1 MSAIAAL
8 IFTPD
13 DRPWCLCCTLAT
25 SWPARDR
32 VTGTLATSG
41 VGAGGDIAGLVGA
54 QLGIACTVSNLLKG
68 MRVADLSTP
77 LPPALRRALELLA
90 DPPAEPDVSNGYL
103 DLLGAGLPA
112 GTPRAEAVFASPVG
126 SMVYDNIQALM
137 RRLFSAFQQPTD
149 WLNIPAG
156 GIALDVGC
164 GPGNVTASLARA
176 AGPGGLALGL
186 DLSEAM
192 LVRAVRAQAG
202 PQIGFL
208 RADAQRLP
216 LRDEAV
222 DAVVSIAV
230 LQLVPDPAAVLAE
243 MTRVLRAGG
252 RLAVMVPTA
261 GWAARI
267 WRMLPNIGARLFG
280 EDEIGDIL
288 EDHGF
293 TSVRTNHYGAL
304 QWVRGKRG

>member
-1 MSAIAAL
+1 MCM
-8 IFTPD
+8 TD
-13 DRPWCLCCTLAT
+13 VNT
-25 SWPARDR
+25 
-32 VTGTLATSG
+32 
-41 VGAGGDIAGLVGA
+41 
-54 QLGIACTVSNLLKG
+54 
-68 MRVADLSTP
+68 M
-77 LPPALRRALELLA
+77 LPPALRRAVELLA
-90 DPPAEPDVSNGYL
+90 DPPAKPEASNGYL
-103 DLLGAGLPA
+103 DLLDAGVPP
-112 GTPRAEAVFASPVG
+112 GTPRVEAVFASPIG
-126 SMVYDNIQALM
+126 SMVYDNVQARM
-137 RRLFSAFQQPTD
+137 RSLFSALQQPTE

-164 GPGNVTASLARA
+164 GPGTVTASLAGA
-176 AGPGGLALGL
+176 AGPGGLALGV

-192 LVRAVRAQAG
+192 LARAVRAEAG

-216 LRDEAV
+216 LRDETV

-230 LQLVPDPAAVLAE
+230 LQLVPDPAAALAE
-243 MTRVLRAGG
+243 MARVLRAGG

-261 GWAARI
+261 GWAARF
-267 WRMLPNIGARLFG
+267 WRFLPNVGAHLFG

-293 TSVRTNHYGAL
+293 TSVRINNLGTL